1 MPVEIKVPPAGE
13 SVTEALVS
21 KWLKADGDYVQAD
34 ENIVELETDKAVMEL
49 PTTRAGQLKI
59 ITQQGNKVPI
69 GTLLATVDEKATAP
83 SKALAA
89 AKPVT
94 SPSTPAA
101 SAKPAAAGKETVVIR
116 EPVLSPAAKVNA
128 EEKGVDPKSIKGTG
142 RDGRIIKE
150 DVLNASTKNVPG
162 TQIVTASVQVPSV
175 HSGGVRETRQK
186 MSMIR
191 SRIAQRLVESK
202 QTTAQLTTFNEVDM
216 SGIMALRNKFKDK
229 FKDKYGVGLGFMSFF
244 VKAVIEG
251 LKAFPLVN
259 ARIDGEEIVLQH
271 FYDIGIAVSTE
282 RGLMVP
288 VVRNCDQLS
297 FAQIEQH
304 IGEMAVKARDGKIAV
319 SDLQGGTFTLTNGG
333 IFGSLMST
341 PILNPPQSGILGMH
355 AIKERAVVIDGQ
367 IVARPMMYLAFTY
380 DHRIIDGRESVQFL
394 VRVKECLEDPQR
406 LMLEV

>member
-21 KWLKADGDYVQAD
+21 KWLKADGEYVQAD

-69 GTLLATVDEKATAP
+69 GTVLATVDEKAAAP
-83 SKALAA
+83 AKGAPAKAA
-89 AKPVT
+89 APA
-94 SPSTPAA
+94 PAPTPA
-101 SAKPAAAGKETVVIR
+101 KETVVVR
-116 EPVLSPAAKVNA
+116 EPVLSPAAKVHA
-128 EEKGVDPKSIKGTG
+128 EEKGVDPRNIKGTG

-150 DVLNASTKNVPG
+150 DVLNASAKPVPG
-162 TQIVTASVQVPSV
+162 SQIVTASVQVPAV
-175 HSGGVRETRQK
+175 QSGGVRETRQK

-229 FKDKYGVGLGFMSFF
+229 FKEKYGVGLGFMSFF

-259 ARIDGEEIVLQH
+259 ARIDGEDIVMQN

-288 VVRNCDQLS
+288 VVRNCDLLS

-304 IGEMAVKARDGKIAV
+304 IGEMAIKARDGKIAV
-319 SDLQGGTFTLTNGG
+319 SDLQGGTFTITNGG

-355 AIKERAVVIDGQ
+355 GIKDRPVVVDGQ
-367 IVARPMMYLAFTY
+367 IVIRPMMYLAFTY

>member
-1 MPVEIKVPPAGE
+1 MPVEIKVPPGGE

-21 KWLKADGDYVQAD
+21 KWLKGDGDYVQAN
-34 ENIVELETDKAVMEL
+34 EALVELETDKAVVEV
-49 PTTRAGQLKI
+49 TSTSAGKLKI
-59 ITQQGNKVPI
+59 VTKQGTKVPI
-69 GTLLATVDEKATAP
+69 GALLATVDEKASAPAKGAAPAAATAVASTVKVAATAP
-83 SKALAA
+83 VLTSKEPILSPAAKVHAEEKGVNPVSLVGSGRGGRITKEDVLHAA

-94 SPSTPAA
+94 GTNLVAA
-101 SAKPAAAGKETVVIR
+101 SGQTV
-116 EPVLSPAAKVNA
+116 
-128 EEKGVDPKSIKGTG
+128 
-142 RDGRIIKE
+142 
-150 DVLNASTKNVPG
+150 
-162 TQIVTASVQVPSV
+162 QPS
-175 HSGGVRETRQK
+175 SNGGLRETRQK

-191 SRIAQRLVESK
+191 TRIAQRLVESK

-229 FKDKYGVGLGFMSFF
+229 FKEKYGVGLGFMSFF

-251 LKAFPLVN
+251 LRAFPVVN
-259 ARIDGEEIVLQH
+259 ARIDGEDVVMQH

-288 VVRNCDQLS
+288 VIRNCESLN

-304 IGEMAVKARDGKIAV
+304 IGEMAIKARDGKIAV
-319 SDLQGGTFTLTNGG
+319 SDLQGGTFTITNGG
-333 IFGSLMST
+333 VFGSLFAT

-355 AIKERAVVIDGQ
+355 GIKDRPVVVDGQ
-367 IVARPMMYLAFTY
+367 IVVRPMMYLAFTY

-394 VRVKECLEDPQR
+394 VRVKDCLEDPQR

>member
-49 PTTRAGQLKI
+49 PTTQAGRLKI
-59 ITQQGNKVPI
+59 ITQVGNKVPI
-69 GTLLATVDEKATAP
+69 GTLLATVDEKATGPA
-83 SKALAA
+83 KAA
-89 AKPVT
+89 
-94 SPSTPAA
+94 SPAPAA
-101 SAKPAAAGKETVVIR
+101 PAAAPAKAAPAGK
-116 EPVLSPAAKVNA
+116 EPVLSPAAA
-128 EEKGVDPKSIKGTG
+128 LHAAEKGVNPASITGTG

-150 DVLNASTKNVPG
+150 DVIKAASAKPTG
-162 TQIVTASVQVPSV
+162 SQIVIAATQVPAVASAPAS
-175 HSGGVRETRQK
+175 SGLRETRQK

-191 SRIAQRLVESK
+191 ARIAQRLVESQ

-216 SGIMALRNKFKDK
+216 TGVMALRNKFKDK
-229 FKDKYGVGLGFMSFF
+229 FKERYGINLGFMSFF
-244 VKAVIEG
+244 VKAVVEG

-259 ARIDGEEIVLQH
+259 GRIDGEEVVLQH

-288 VVRNCDQLS
+288 IVRNCDQLS
-297 FAQIEQH
+297 FAQIEKQ

-319 SDLQGGTFTLTNGG
+319 SDLQGGTFTITNGG
-333 IFGSLMST
+333 VFGSLFAT

-355 AIKERAVVIDGQ
+355 GIKERPVVVDGQ
-367 IVARPMMYLAFTY
+367 IVIRPMMYLAFTY
-380 DHRIIDGRESVQFL
+380 DHRIIDGKESVQFL
-394 VRVKECLEDPQR
+394 VRVKECIEDPQR

>member
-69 GTLLATVDEKATAP
+69 GTVLATVDEKAAAPAKAAPAKTA
-83 SKALAA
+83 A
-89 AKPVT
+89 PV
-94 SPSTPAA
+94 PVATPTR
-101 SAKPAAAGKETVVIR
+101 ETVVVR
-116 EPVLSPAAKVNA
+116 EPVLSPAAKVHA
-128 EEKGVDPKSIKGTG
+128 EEKGVDPKGIKGTG

-150 DVLNASTKNVPG
+150 DVLTASVKPVAS
-162 TQIVTASVQVPSV
+162 TQIVTASVQVPAVQGS
-175 HSGGVRETRQK
+175 GVRETRQK

-229 FKDKYGVGLGFMSFF
+229 FKEKYGVGLGFMSFF

-259 ARIDGEEIVLQH
+259 ARIDGEDIVIQN

-319 SDLQGGTFTLTNGG
+319 SDLQGGTFTITNGG

-355 AIKERAVVIDGQ
+355 GIKDRPVVVDGQ
-367 IVARPMMYLAFTY
+367 IVIRPMMYLAFTY

>member
-1 MPVEIKVPPAGE
+1 MPVEIKVPPGGE

-21 KWLKADGDYVQAD
+21 KWLKADGDYVQAS
-34 ENIVELETDKAVMEL
+34 EAIVELETDKAVMEL
-49 PTTRAGQLKI
+49 PTTTAGKLKI
-59 ITQQGNKVPI
+59 ITKAGIKVPI
-69 GTLLATVDEKATAP
+69 GTLLATVDEKAAAP
-83 SKALAA
+83 AKAANA
-89 AKPVT
+89 
-94 SPSTPAA
+94 
-101 SAKPAAAGKETVVIR
+101 PAAAVVIPVKTSIVSTGGAS
-116 EPVLSPAAKVNA
+116 EPILSPAAKVHA
-128 EEKGVDPKSIKGTG
+128 EEKGINPGSLTGTG
-142 RDGRIIKE
+142 RGGRIIKE
-150 DVLNASTKNVPG
+150 DVLQAGAKLVAG
-162 TQIVTASVQVPSV
+162 TNLVTASAASAPSTN
-175 HSGGVRETRQK
+175 GGLRETRTK

-216 SGIMALRNKFKDK
+216 SGIMALRSKFKDK
-229 FKDKYGVGLGFMSFF
+229 FKEKYGVGLGFMSFF

-259 ARIDGEEIVLQH
+259 SRIDGEEVVTQH

-288 VVRNCDQLS
+288 VIRNCDQLS

-304 IGEMAVKARDGKIAV
+304 IGELAVKARDGKIAV
-319 SDLQGGTFTLTNGG
+319 SDLQGGTFTVTNGG

-355 AIKERAVVIDGQ
+355 AIKERAVVVDGQ
-367 IVARPMMYLAFTY
+367 IVIRPMMYLAFTY
-380 DHRIIDGRESVQFL
+380 DHRVIDGRESVQFL
-394 VRVKECLEDPQR
+394 VRVRDCLEDPQR

>member
-1 MPVEIKVPPAGE
+1 
-13 SVTEALVS
+13 SVTEALVA

-34 ENIVELETDKAVMEL
+34 ENIVELETDKAVQEVAS
-49 PTTRAGQLKI
+49 TRAGRLKI
-59 ITQQGNKVPI
+59 VTQEGNKVPI
-69 GTLLATVDEKATAP
+69 GTVQATIDDTAVPEKSNAANPAATPAV
-83 SKALAA
+83 AQ
-89 AKPVT
+89 KPTTSSVT
-94 SPSTPAA
+94 SQVPSST
-101 SAKPAAAGKETVVIR
+101 KI
-116 EPVLSPAAKVNA
+116 EPILSPAARVHA
-128 EEKGVDPKSIKGTG
+128 ELKGIDPASITGTG

-150 DVLNASTKNVPG
+150 DVLKATTKPVSTGQIINVTSQVPM
-162 TQIVTASVQVPSV
+162 TASATPA
-175 HSGGVRETRQK
+175 GGLRETRQK

-191 SRIAQRLVESK
+191 TRIAQRLVESK
-202 QTTAQLTTFNEVDM
+202 QNTAQLTTFNEVDM

-229 FKDKYGVGLGFMSFF
+229 FKEKYGIGLGFMSFF

-271 FYDIGIAVSTE
+271 YYDIGIAVSTE

-288 VVRNCDQLS
+288 IIRNCETLS
-297 FAQIEQH
+297 FAQIEKQ

-319 SDLQGGTFTLTNGG
+319 SDLQGGTFTITNGG
-333 IFGSLMST
+333 VFGSLFAT

-355 AIKERAVVIDGQ
+355 GIKDRPVVVDGQ
-367 IVARPMMYLAFTY
+367 IVIRPMMYLAFTY
-380 DHRIIDGRESVQFL
+380 DHRIIDGKESVQFL

>member
-49 PTTRAGQLKI
+49 PTTQAGRLKI

-69 GTLLATVDEKATAP
+69 GTLLATVDEKAAAP
-83 SKALAA
+83 EKSSAPAA
-89 AKPVT
+89 VA
-94 SPSTPAA
+94 TPAA
-101 SAKPAAAGKETVVIR
+101 VKPSAPSTSTAK
-116 EPVLSPAAKVNA
+116 EPVLSPAARVHA
-128 EEKGVDPKSIKGTG
+128 EMKGIDPASLTGSG

-150 DVLNASTKNVPG
+150 DVLKVQSKPVTTG
-162 TQIVTASVQVPSV
+162 QIVTATSQATVVPQP
-175 HSGGVRETRQK
+175 GGMRESRQK

-191 SRIAQRLVESK
+191 ARIAQRLVESK

-229 FKDKYGVGLGFMSFF
+229 FKEKYGINLGFMSFF

-251 LKAFPLVN
+251 MRAFPLVN
-259 ARIDGEEIVLQH
+259 ARIDGEEIVMQH
-271 FYDIGIAVSTE
+271 YYDIGVAVSTE

-288 VVRNCDQLS
+288 VVRNCENLS
-297 FAQIEQH
+297 FAQIEKQ
-304 IGEMAVKARDGKIAV
+304 IGEMAIKARDGKIAV
-319 SDLQGGTFTLTNGG
+319 SDLQGGTFTITNGG
-333 IFGSLMST
+333 VFGSLFAT

-355 AIKERAVVIDGQ
+355 GIKERPVVVDGQ
-367 IVARPMMYLAFTY
+367 IVIRPMMYLAFTY

>member
-69 GTLLATVDEKATAP
+69 GTVLATVDEKAAAPAKAAPAKTA
-83 SKALAA
+83 A
-89 AKPVT
+89 PV
-94 SPSTPAA
+94 PVATPTR
-101 SAKPAAAGKETVVIR
+101 ETVVVR
-116 EPVLSPAAKVNA
+116 EPVLSPAARVHA
-128 EEKGVDPKSIKGTG
+128 EEKGVDPKGIKGTG

-150 DVLNASTKNVPG
+150 DVLAASAKPAPG
-162 TQIVTASVQVPSV
+162 SQIVTASIQVPAV
-175 HSGGVRETRQK
+175 QNAGVRETRQK

-259 ARIDGEEIVLQH
+259 ARIDGEDIVMQN

-304 IGEMAVKARDGKIAV
+304 IGEMAIKARDGKIAV
-319 SDLQGGTFTLTNGG
+319 SDLQGGTFTITNGG

-355 AIKERAVVIDGQ
+355 GIKDRPVVVDGQ
-367 IVARPMMYLAFTY
+367 IVIRPMMYLAFTY

>member
-59 ITQQGNKVPI
+59 ITPQGNKVPI
-69 GTLLATVDEKATAP
+69 GTVLATVDEKATAP
-83 SKALAA
+83 
-89 AKPVT
+89 AKGAPAKTVAPV
-94 SPSTPAA
+94 PVVTPTR
-101 SAKPAAAGKETVVIR
+101 ETVVVR
-116 EPVLSPAAKVNA
+116 EPVLSPAAKVHA
-128 EEKGVDPKSIKGTG
+128 EEKGVDPKGIKGTG

-150 DVLNASTKNVPG
+150 DVLTASVKPVAS
-162 TQIVTASVQVPSV
+162 TQIVTASVQVPAVQS
-175 HSGGVRETRQK
+175 SGVRETRQK

-259 ARIDGEEIVLQH
+259 ARIDGEDIVLQN

-304 IGEMAVKARDGKIAV
+304 IGEMAIKARDGKIAV
-319 SDLQGGTFTLTNGG
+319 SDLQGGTFTITNGG

-355 AIKERAVVIDGQ
+355 GIKDRPVVVDGQ
-367 IVARPMMYLAFTY
+367 IVIRPMMYLAFTY

>member
-1 MPVEIKVPPAGE
+1 MPVEIKVPPGGE

-21 KWLKADGDYVQAD
+21 KWLKADGDYVQAN
-34 ENIVELETDKAVMEL
+34 EAVVELETDKAVMEVQS
-49 PTTRAGQLKI
+49 PSAGKLKI
-59 ITQQGNKVPI
+59 VTKEGNKIPI
-69 GTLLATVDEKATAP
+69 GTLLATVDEKAAVPAKGAAAPAAPAATPAKAAATAP
-83 SKALAA
+83 ASK
-89 AKPVT
+89 
-94 SPSTPAA
+94 
-101 SAKPAAAGKETVVIR
+101 
-116 EPVLSPAAKVNA
+116 EPVLSPAAKVHA
-128 EEKGVDPKSIKGTG
+128 EEKGVNPASLVGTG
-142 RDGRIIKE
+142 RGGRIIKE
-150 DVLNASTKNVPG
+150 DVLQAGAKLVANTNLMTS
-162 TQIVTASVQVPSV
+162 SVQVPAPSTN
-175 HSGGVRETRQK
+175 GGLRETRSK

-216 SGIMALRNKFKDK
+216 SNIMALRTKFKDK
-229 FKDKYGVGLGFMSFF
+229 FKEKYGVGLGFMSFF

-259 ARIDGEEIVLQH
+259 ARIDGEEVVMQH

-355 AIKERAVVIDGQ
+355 AIKERPVVVDGQ
-367 IVARPMMYLAFTY
+367 IVIRPMMYLAFTY

-394 VRVKECLEDPQR
+394 VRVKDCLEDPQR

>member
-69 GTLLATVDEKATAP
+69 GTVLATVDEKAAAPAKAAPAKTA
-83 SKALAA
+83 A
-89 AKPVT
+89 PV
-94 SPSTPAA
+94 PVATPTR
-101 SAKPAAAGKETVVIR
+101 ETVVVR
-116 EPVLSPAAKVNA
+116 EPVLSPAARVHA
-128 EEKGVDPKSIKGTG
+128 EEKGVDPKGIKGTG

-150 DVLNASTKNVPG
+150 DVLAASAKPAPG
-162 TQIVTASVQVPSV
+162 SQIVTASIQVPAV
-175 HSGGVRETRQK
+175 QNAGVRETRQK

-259 ARIDGEEIVLQH
+259 ARIDGEDIVMQN

-304 IGEMAVKARDGKIAV
+304 IGEMAIKARDGRIAV
-319 SDLQGGTFTLTNGG
+319 SDLQGGTFTITNGG

-355 AIKERAVVIDGQ
+355 GIKDRPVVVDGQ
-367 IVARPMMYLAFTY
+367 IVIRPMMYLAFTY

>member
-1 MPVEIKVPPAGE
+1 MSAPA
-13 SVTEALVS
+13 
-21 KWLKADGDYVQAD
+21 
-34 ENIVELETDKAVMEL
+34 
-49 PTTRAGQLKI
+49 
-59 ITQQGNKVPI
+59 
-69 GTLLATVDEKATAP
+69 ATAVVTPVKTAVATP
-83 SKALAA
+83 S
-89 AKPVT
+89 
-94 SPSTPAA
+94 
-101 SAKPAAAGKETVVIR
+101 R
-116 EPVLSPAAKVNA
+116 EPILSPAAKVHA
-128 EEKGVDPKSIKGTG
+128 EEKGINPASLSGTG
-142 RDGRIIKE
+142 RGGRIIKE
-150 DVLNASTKNVPG
+150 DVLQAGAKLVAG
-162 TQIVTASVQVPSV
+162 TNLVTASAVPAPS
-175 HSGGVRETRQK
+175 SNGGLRETRSK

-202 QTTAQLTTFNEVDM
+202 QTTAQLTTFNEIDM
-216 SGIMALRNKFKDK
+216 SAIMALRTKFKDK
-229 FKDKYGVGLGFMSFF
+229 FKEKYGVGLGFMSFF

-251 LKAFPLVN
+251 LKTFPLVN
-259 ARIDGEEIVLQH
+259 ARIDGEEVVMQH

-288 VVRNCDQLS
+288 IIRNCDQLS

-355 AIKERAVVIDGQ
+355 AIKERAVVVDGQ

-394 VRVKECLEDPQR
+394 VRVKDCLEDPQR

>member
-69 GTLLATVDEKATAP
+69 GTVLATVDEKAAAP
-83 SKALAA
+83 VKGAPAKAA
-89 AKPVT
+89 APAPVA
-94 SPSTPAA
+94 TPTR
-101 SAKPAAAGKETVVIR
+101 ETVVVR
-116 EPVLSPAAKVNA
+116 EPVLSPAARVHA
-128 EEKGVDPKSIKGTG
+128 EEKGVDPKGIKGTG

-150 DVLNASTKNVPG
+150 DVLTASVKPVAS
-162 TQIVTASVQVPSV
+162 TQIVTASVQVPAVQS
-175 HSGGVRETRQK
+175 SGVRETRQK

-229 FKDKYGVGLGFMSFF
+229 FKEKYGVGLGFMSFF

-259 ARIDGEEIVLQH
+259 ARIDGEDIVMQN

-319 SDLQGGTFTLTNGG
+319 SDLQGGTFTITNGG

-355 AIKERAVVIDGQ
+355 GIKDRPVVVDGQ
-367 IVARPMMYLAFTY
+367 IVIRPMMYLAFTY

>member
-49 PTTRAGQLKI
+49 PTTRAGRLKI

-69 GTLLATVDEKATAP
+69 GAVLATVDEKATGPDKSVAP
-83 SKALAA
+83 APAATPAKVKAA
-89 AKPVT
+89 A
-94 SPSTPAA
+94 PAA
-101 SAKPAAAGKETVVIR
+101 SGSK
-116 EPVLSPAAKVNA
+116 EPVLSPAARVHA
-128 EEKGVDPKSIKGTG
+128 EMKGVDPASLSGTG

-150 DVLNASTKNVPG
+150 DVLNASSKPVPSG
-162 TQIVTASVQVPSV
+162 QIVTATSQMPVTSQPS
-175 HSGGVRETRQK
+175 GLRETRQK

-191 SRIAQRLVESK
+191 ARIAQRLVESK

-216 SGIMALRNKFKDK
+216 SGIMALRSKFKDK
-229 FKDKYGVGLGFMSFF
+229 FKEKYGINLGFMSFF

-251 LKAFPLVN
+251 MRAFPLVN
-259 ARIDGEEIVLQH
+259 ARIDGEEIVMQH
-271 FYDIGIAVSTE
+271 YYDIGVAVSTE

-288 VVRNCDQLS
+288 VVRNCESLS
-297 FAQIEQH
+297 FAQIEKQ

-319 SDLQGGTFTLTNGG
+319 SDLQGGTFTITNGG
-333 IFGSLMST
+333 VFGSLFAT

-355 AIKERAVVIDGQ
+355 GIKDRPVVVDGQ
-367 IVARPMMYLAFTY
+367 IVIRPMMYLAFTY
-380 DHRIIDGRESVQFL
+380 DHRIIDGKESVQFL
-394 VRVKECLEDPQR
+394 VRVKDCLEDPQR

>member
-49 PTTRAGQLKI
+49 PTTQAGRLKI

-69 GTLLATVDEKATAP
+69 GTLLATVDEKAAAP
-83 SKALAA
+83 EKSAA
-89 AKPVT
+89 PAPVT
-94 SPSTPAA
+94 TPAA
-101 SAKPAAAGKETVVIR
+101 VKPSAPSTSAAK
-116 EPVLSPAAKVNA
+116 EPVLSPAARVHA
-128 EEKGVDPKSIKGTG
+128 EMKGIDPASLTGSG

-150 DVLNASTKNVPG
+150 DVLKVQNKPVSTG
-162 TQIVTASVQVPSV
+162 QIVTATSQATVVAQPA
-175 HSGGVRETRQK
+175 GMRESRQK

-191 SRIAQRLVESK
+191 ARIAQRLVESK

-229 FKDKYGVGLGFMSFF
+229 FKEKYGINLGFMSFF

-251 LKAFPLVN
+251 MRAFPLVN
-259 ARIDGEEIVLQH
+259 ARIDGEEIVMQH
-271 FYDIGIAVSTE
+271 YYDIGVAVSTE

-288 VVRNCDQLS
+288 VVRNCENLS
-297 FAQIEQH
+297 FAQIEKQ
-304 IGEMAVKARDGKIAV
+304 IGEMAIKARDGKIAV
-319 SDLQGGTFTLTNGG
+319 SDLQGGTFTITNGG
-333 IFGSLMST
+333 VFGSLFAT

-355 AIKERAVVIDGQ
+355 GIKERPVVVDGQ
-367 IVARPMMYLAFTY
+367 IVIRPMMYLAFTY